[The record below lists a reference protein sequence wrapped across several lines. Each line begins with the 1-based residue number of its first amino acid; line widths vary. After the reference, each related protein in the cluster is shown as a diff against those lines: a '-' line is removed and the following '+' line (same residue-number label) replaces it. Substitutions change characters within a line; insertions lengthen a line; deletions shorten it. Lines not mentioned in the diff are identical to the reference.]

1 MRIIICLLLAMMNF
15 TLSAQIK
22 LVPTDQFSIEGKVKR
37 PLTITL
43 DDLGTFPVKS
53 LPDLPITN
61 HLGEKMHTLT
71 QLKGVLLKDI
81 LSKVELDA
89 ENPKVLSA
97 YYFVLA
103 APDNYKIVFSWNE
116 IFNSE
121 TGNNIYII
129 TEEEGKNIK
138 DTNNRIAIVTLTDLK
153 TGRRHMSNIEKI
165 IVARAQ

>member
-1 MRIIICLLLAMMNF
+1 MRTIICLLLSLTTY
-15 TLSAQIK
+15 TLAAQIK
-22 LVPTDQFSIEGKVKR
+22 LVPTDQFIIEGKVKG
-37 PLTITL
+37 PLTISISDL
-43 DDLGTFPVKS
+43 DSFPVKN
-53 LPDLPITN
+53 LPDLVITN
-61 HLGEKMHTLT
+61 HLGVKLHTLT
-71 QLKGVLLKDI
+71 QLKGILLKDI

-89 ENPKVLSA
+89 ESPKVLSA

-103 APDNYKIVFSWNE
+103 ASDNYKIVFSWNE

-138 DTNNRIAIVTLTDLK
+138 ETNDRIAIVTLTDLK

-165 IVARAQ
+165 MVARAQ